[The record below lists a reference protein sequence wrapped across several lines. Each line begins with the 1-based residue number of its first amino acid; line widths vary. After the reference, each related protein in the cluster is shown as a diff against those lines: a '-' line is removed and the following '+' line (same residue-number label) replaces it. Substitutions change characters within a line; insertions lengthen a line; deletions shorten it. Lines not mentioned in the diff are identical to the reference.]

1 MLFYILSYLTYA
13 TSQKW
18 NVVSRHS
25 LTIGASPQNMGKH
38 RLPPEPAILLFIP
51 QPPPEARGK
60 IVKQQF
66 PSKKL
71 DKECFASLPN
81 FLKHHVSKWATYI

>member
-1 MLFYILSYLTYA
+1 
-13 TSQKW
+13 
-18 NVVSRHS
+18 
-25 LTIGASPQNMGKH
+25 MGKH
-38 RLPPEPAILLFIP
+38 RLPPEPVILLFIP

-81 FLKHHVSKWATYI
+81 FLKHHVSK